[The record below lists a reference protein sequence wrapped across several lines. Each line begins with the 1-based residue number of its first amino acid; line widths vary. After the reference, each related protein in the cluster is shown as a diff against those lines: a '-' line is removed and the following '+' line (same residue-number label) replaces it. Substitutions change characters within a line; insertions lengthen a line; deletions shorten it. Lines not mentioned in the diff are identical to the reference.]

1 MYKLLV
7 LDLDGTLTN
16 KKKEITPHTLQVLKE
31 AQQKGLKIVL
41 ASGRPTYGIVPLA
54 EQLEL
59 KHFGG
64 YIMAFNGGLI
74 LDCATGETIYQN
86 FLDPSVYPY
95 LYEKG
100 NTKDFKILSYKDE
113 YIVSE
118 DIANEYVA
126 YEARLNK
133 MPLMQVENFLDVITF
148 PEPKCLIVGNPEI
161 LKDLEV
167 EMREKLQN
175 CMSVYRSEPFFLEL
189 LPLGID
195 KAKCLEKLLERMQID
210 RKNVIACGDGF
221 NDLSMIEFAGL
232 GVAMA
237 NAQQVVKNAADY
249 ITLSNEEDGVAAVVE
264 KFFLKKENHTQA

>member
-16 KKKEITPHTLQVLKE
+16 KQKEITPYTLDILKE
-31 AQQKGLKIVL
+31 AQEKGLKIVL

-54 EQLEL
+54 KQLEL
-59 KHFGG
+59 ERYGG

-74 LDCATGETIYQN
+74 IDCTTNETIYQN
-86 FLDPSVYPY
+86 VLDPSVYPY

-100 NTKDFKILSYKDE
+100 NTEDFKILSYKDE

-118 DIANEYVA
+118 DTTNEYVA

-133 MPLMQVENFLDVITF
+133 MPLMQVDNFLGTINF
-148 PEPKCLIVGNPEI
+148 PEPKCLIVGEPEK
-161 LKDLEV
+161 LKDLEI
-167 EMREKLQN
+167 EMREKLLDY
-175 CMSVYRSEPFFLEL
+175 MSVYRSEPFFLEL

-195 KAKCLEKLLERMQID
+195 KAKCLEKLLERMNIS
-210 RKNVIACGDGF
+210 REEVIACGDGF

-237 NAQQVVKNAADY
+237 NAQQVVKNAANY
-249 ITLSNEEDGVAAVVE
+249 ITLSNEEDGVAHVVK
-264 KFFLKKENHTQA
+264 KFYLGTIR